1 MQHHMASSAPGGPGC
16 LAGQLEGGQGAPPLV
31 LGQSMKPCAAH
42 RCWRWQRPPSD
53 ASLGRRPPRPPKVGG
68 SWHLQPAPEAQN
80 KEAPLMLLFWPGAL
94 GRRASEP
101 PTSWSMTSEG
111 RSFHLE
117 HSDPL
122 QPGQPA
128 PERRQHPAGRRWGKV
143 ERARVAAMRAIQL
156 PEIHSPASS
165 QLASSARGPLRAKG
179 AGQRCHGAKRTLSL
193 NVSCDSSGPLD
204 PAY

>member
-1 MQHHMASSAPGGPGC
+1 
-16 LAGQLEGGQGAPPLV
+16 
-31 LGQSMKPCAAH
+31 
-42 RCWRWQRPPSD
+42 
-53 ASLGRRPPRPPKVGG
+53 
-68 SWHLQPAPEAQN
+68 
-80 KEAPLMLLFWPGAL
+80 MLLFWPGAL

-143 ERARVAAMRAIQL
+143 ERARVAPMRAIQL
-156 PEIHSPASS
+156 PEIHSPASP
-165 QLASSARGPLRAKG
+165 QLASSARGPLGAKG

-193 NVSCDSSGPLD
+193 NVSCAPN
-204 PAY
+204 

>member
-1 MQHHMASSAPGGPGC
+1 
-16 LAGQLEGGQGAPPLV
+16 
-31 LGQSMKPCAAH
+31 
-42 RCWRWQRPPSD
+42 
-53 ASLGRRPPRPPKVGG
+53 
-68 SWHLQPAPEAQN
+68 
-80 KEAPLMLLFWPGAL
+80 MLLFWPGAL

-165 QLASSARGPLRAKG
+165 QLASSARGPLGAKG

-193 NVSCDSSGPLD
+193 NVSCDSSESLHT
-204 PAY
+204 AYSLLHVEF

>member
-1 MQHHMASSAPGGPGC
+1 
-16 LAGQLEGGQGAPPLV
+16 
-31 LGQSMKPCAAH
+31 
-42 RCWRWQRPPSD
+42 
-53 ASLGRRPPRPPKVGG
+53 
-68 SWHLQPAPEAQN
+68 
-80 KEAPLMLLFWPGAL
+80 MLLFWPGAL
-94 GRRASEP
+94 GHRASEP

-156 PEIHSPASS
+156 PEIHSPASP
-165 QLASSARGPLRAKG
+165 QLASSARGPLGAKG
-179 AGQRCHGAKRTLSL
+179 SGQRCHGAKRTLSL
-193 NVSCDSSGPLD
+193 NVSCDSSERNWPTAKPLIELE
-204 PAY
+204 AQIFS